1 MTVRRL
7 WDAFV
12 SLALWP
18 ATLAHEGTHL
28 AAGYRWADRVTGYD
42 LSPLRGAYV
51 ELDFPDGTS
60 RWVVAAVAIMPT
72 VVGTAFAAAA
82 LTLLW
87 LGGGRFPD
95 AAAEP
100 GRWLLITAWWLA
112 YTVPSMDDLT
122 ALTPG
127 GASTPAEERG

>member
-1 MTVRRL
+1 MTFRRL

-12 SLALWP
+12 SVALWP

-28 AAGYRWADRVTGYD
+28 AAGYRWTERVTGYD
-42 LSPLRGAYV
+42 LNPLRGAYV
-51 ELDFPDGTS
+51 ELDFADGTS

-72 VVGTAFAAAA
+72 ILGTAFAATA

-87 LGGGRFPD
+87 LGGGQFPD

-112 YTVPSMDDLT
+112 YTVPSMDDLA

-127 GASTPAEERG
+127 GASAGTGGKR